1 MGDDVVL
8 FADEER
14 TKPIGT
20 AYGLRQQTE
29 RGKNSK
35 SPFNFALSDFI
46 ADRES
51 GKKTGW
57 VMFAALRRY

>member
-1 MGDDVVL
+1 M
-8 FADEER
+8 
-14 TKPIGT
+14 
-20 AYGLRQQTE
+20 AYVKQTE

-51 GKKTGW
+51 GKKDWFG
-57 VMFAALRRY
+57 MFAVCAGIEEMDLVEGL